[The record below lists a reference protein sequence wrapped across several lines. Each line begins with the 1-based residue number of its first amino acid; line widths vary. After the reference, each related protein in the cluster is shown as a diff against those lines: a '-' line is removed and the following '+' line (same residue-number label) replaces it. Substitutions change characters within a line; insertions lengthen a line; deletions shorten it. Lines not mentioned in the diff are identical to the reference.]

1 MQPLPKTSGAPIRG
15 AHRSPSVSS
24 NLSLRWVAVS
34 VFVLSSTLNYLDRL
48 LLNTLAPLI
57 MTSLHFDQTGFGFL
71 ISAFSVAYAAST
83 LFAGWFLDR
92 FGLNTGVAAALSWWS
107 AAAICTGLVRSFGG
121 LAFCRVALGI
131 GESAGVPAFGKANGL
146 YLKPSERAL
155 GAAVNQIGLS
165 VGAALS
171 AAWIGM
177 AIARG
182 WRVPFMI
189 TGCLGFAW
197 IPIWLFVNR
206 KIRPQFAREEFV
218 SKEEQRRRPAL
229 SILTERNLILLVIAN
244 VLWMGSYSLWSNW
257 TTLYLTRVHHL
268 TLKESAAYVWI
279 PPLVSNFGGFFGG
292 WLSLRWIRR
301 SVEPVSARRRAI
313 WTSALG
319 ALLTL
324 LLPVAPDARWATVII
339 SISFF
344 FALAGSVNIYA
355 LPIDIYGAARSGVA
369 IAALTCAFGVLQ
381 TVISPVIGFL
391 SDHKLYT
398 EVIWMVTLP
407 LLLSAW
413 VLTFC
418 RTSGETRVSDG

>member
-1 MQPLPKTSGAPIRG
+1 
-15 AHRSPSVSS
+15 
-24 NLSLRWVAVS
+24 
-34 VFVLSSTLNYLDRL
+34 
-48 LLNTLAPLI
+48 
-57 MTSLHFDQTGFGFL
+57 
-71 ISAFSVAYAAST
+71 
-83 LFAGWFLDR
+83 
-92 FGLNTGVAAALSWWS
+92 
-107 AAAICTGLVRSFGG
+107 
-121 LAFCRVALGI
+121 
-131 GESAGVPAFGKANGL
+131 
-146 YLKPSERAL
+146 
-155 GAAVNQIGLS
+155 
-165 VGAALS
+165 
-171 AAWIGM
+171 
-177 AIARG
+177 
-182 WRVPFMI
+182 
-189 TGCLGFAW
+189 
-197 IPIWLFVNR
+197 
-206 KIRPQFAREEFV
+206 
-218 SKEEQRRRPAL
+218 
-229 SILTERNLILLVIAN
+229 
-244 VLWMGSYSLWSNW
+244 MGSYSLWSNW

-313 WTSALG
+313 WASALG